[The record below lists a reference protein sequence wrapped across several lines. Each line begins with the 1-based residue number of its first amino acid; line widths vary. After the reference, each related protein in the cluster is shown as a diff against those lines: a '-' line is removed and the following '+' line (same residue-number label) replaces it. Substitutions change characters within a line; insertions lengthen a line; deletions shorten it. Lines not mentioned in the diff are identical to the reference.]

1 MDQTDQEQAG
11 EAAAELEK
19 LRLARGA
26 EAGAAGNDDDDD
38 GDDDEGEGGGGGG
51 GEAGDAAA
59 ATKKKKKK
67 KKKKKGGGGGGS
79 GAAGSGAAGQTV
91 GALFAH
97 LQTHPPRRCHS
108 MGSIST
114 CLTLSIS
121 STTVSLHGLDLYL
134 PLPVHPSIT
143 YPIIQIVFY
152 IHRDRTS
159 TVGPLSA
166 VYSPTTSQTM
176 NFELRGT

>member
-114 CLTLSIS
+114 CLS
-121 STTVSLHGLDLYL
+121 
-134 PLPVHPSIT
+134 PSI
-143 YPIIQIVFY
+143 P
-152 IHRDRTS
+152 RTLTPSSKSFFIYTAIARRPLGLCLLS
-159 TVGPLSA
+159 TRP
-166 VYSPTTSQTM
+166 P
-176 NFELRGT
+176 RPKP